1 MITPHVAGNFHHA
14 SIYRDVMDL
23 ACENLANYLAGRPI
37 GNLVDLSTGY
47 RK

>member
-14 SIYRDVMDL
+14 SIYTGVMDL